1 MQNTYIPKF
10 TYIIPFR
17 YRQDRIIP
25 LRRII
30 DWLSGFQGV
39 EIIIVEQDK
48 HSKIS
53 NLSLRANHIFIES
66 NLPFNKSW
74 AFNVGLKRSK
84 SPIVICADADFIMNP
99 NDMIECLRV
108 LDSCECVIP
117 TSNIVGLTPQE
128 SVGDVNNILS
138 IKRDGVKSNMTNGMV
153 IFKKDALYKIGG
165 WNEDFLGN
173 GFENKFQDK
182 KIVDLLSYRQLDFT
196 GYHFYHNTDQFDFN
210 LQQRNQ
216 QIMDFYKDSDVSK
229 LNQHVQMTIGRIG
242 SINKYQSI

>member
-66 NLPFNKSW
+66 DLPFNKSW
-74 AFNVGLKRSK
+74 AFNVGLKRSQ
-84 SPIVICADADFIMNP
+84 SPIIICADADFIMNP
-99 NDMIECLRV
+99 DDIISSLRT
-108 LDSCECVIP
+108 LESCECVIP
-117 TSNIVGLTPQE
+117 TSNIISLTQQE
-128 SVGDVNNILS
+128 SVGDLKNILN
-138 IKRDGVKSNMTNGMV
+138 IKRNGFKSDMSNGIV
-153 IFKKDALYKIGG
+153 IFKKEALYKIGG

-182 KIVDLLSYRQLDFT
+182 KITNLLSYRQMEYT
-196 GYHFYHNTDQFDFN
+196 GYHFYHNPDKFDFN

-216 QIMDFYKDSDVSK
+216 QIMDFYKDSDMNK
-229 LNQHVQMTIGRIG
+229 LNQHIQMTIGKIG
-242 SINKYQSI
+242 NMNKYQSI